1 MQVILPGLCLLG
13 IAYIFTSNT
22 EDDNESLNE
31 NAAIEESLEYRQRH
45 PTLVHGPSKY
55 FKEDIKDATP
65 RLKFINLIDKHVK
78 FKIRTVPWSK
88 YMLKMC
94 KCMIPTPGGS
104 ISMEGEIEQKKLKD
118 NEVRLAPISKMHRQM
133 PDICE
138 FPIPSKI
145 VYVSMFVEGLPVFMD
160 RKMKAYDTFI
170 CRQHIEHRAKIN
182 PEYICERA
190 SN

>member
-1 MQVILPGLCLLG
+1 MQAILLSLGMLG
-13 IAYIFTSNT
+13 IASIFIRDT
-22 EDDNESLNE
+22 EDDNESLDE
-31 NAAIEESLEYRQRH
+31 NNAIEDSLDYRQKH

-55 FKEDIKDATP
+55 FKEDARDTTP

-78 FKIRTVPWSK
+78 FKIRTIPWSR
-88 YMLKMC
+88 YMIKMC

-104 ISMEGEIEQKKLKD
+104 IAVEGEIEQKNLKD
-118 NEVRLAPISKMHRQM
+118 NEVRLAPISKMHRQR

-138 FPIPSKI
+138 FPIPSRI

-170 CRQHIEHRAKIN
+170 CRQHIEHRAMST
-182 PEYICERA
+182 PEYVCERA
-190 SN
+190 E